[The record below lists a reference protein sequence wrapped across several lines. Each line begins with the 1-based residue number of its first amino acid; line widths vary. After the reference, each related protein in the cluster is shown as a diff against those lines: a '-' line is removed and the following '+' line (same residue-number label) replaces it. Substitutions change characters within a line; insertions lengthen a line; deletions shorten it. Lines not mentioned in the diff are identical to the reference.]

1 MTQVPWFDKLW
12 YKNSFVAMWK
22 PQTGNPVLKVVADR
36 INERQQKIRDDTKDE
51 EDEQINDKDFL
62 SRFLNIQSTNSS
74 VPPWY
79 EHFPPLVRGSDV

>member
-22 PQTGNPVLKVVADR
+22 PQTGSPVLKVVADR